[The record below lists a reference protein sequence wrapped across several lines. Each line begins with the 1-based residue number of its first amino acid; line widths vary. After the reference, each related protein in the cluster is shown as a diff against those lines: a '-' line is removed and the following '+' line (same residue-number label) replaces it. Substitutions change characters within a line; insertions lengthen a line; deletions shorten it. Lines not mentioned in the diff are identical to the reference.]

1 MKVKVL
7 ISFCVLFIIGMTNK
21 VTAQVKIEKD
31 TINVID
37 ESDEMEVDVD
47 STAESEEFVESDEYD
62 KIVNEPGDRYWDFL
76 RPRDFYFDTTYAP
89 AREFYS
95 VWDTIVINPYHVDL
109 KVMEDTLN
117 IILHGLDDCAFHPP
131 AIGDISSDFGL
142 RKWGRRMKFHYGTDL
157 RMEVGDPVYAV
168 FEGIVRVAKRSSDYG
183 YMVLIRHNNGLET
196 LYAHFSQ
203 LLVYPGQSVK
213 GGDIIGLAGSTGRST
228 GPHLHFE
235 LRFKGEKI
243 NPNRMIH
250 FPSGSLLSDT
260 LQIDKTCFSHL
271 YQVQSAKLKAKYPKY
286 ITVKKGQT
294 LSSIAR
300 NYGVNIRRLAK
311 LNRISTKAKLR
322 TGQRIRLR

>member
-1 MKVKVL
+1 MFSQYGKHVIIDHGDNITSVYAHLNRITVYEGQEVKV
-7 ISFCVLFIIGMTNK
+7 SDSIG
-21 VTAQVKIEKD
+21 
-31 TINVID
+31 
-37 ESDEMEVDVD
+37 EM
-47 STAESEEFVESDEYD
+47 
-62 KIVNEPGDRYWDFL
+62 
-76 RPRDFYFDTTYAP
+76 
-89 AREFYS
+89 
-95 VWDTIVINPYHVDL
+95 
-109 KVMEDTLN
+109 
-117 IILHGLDDCAFHPP
+117 
-131 AIGDISSDFGL
+131 
-142 RKWGRRMKFHYGTDL
+142 
-157 RMEVGDPVYAV
+157 
-168 FEGIVRVAKRSSDYG
+168 
-183 YMVLIRHNNGLET
+183 
-196 LYAHFSQ
+196 
-203 LLVYPGQSVK
+203 
-213 GGDIIGLAGSTGRST
+213 GSTGWST